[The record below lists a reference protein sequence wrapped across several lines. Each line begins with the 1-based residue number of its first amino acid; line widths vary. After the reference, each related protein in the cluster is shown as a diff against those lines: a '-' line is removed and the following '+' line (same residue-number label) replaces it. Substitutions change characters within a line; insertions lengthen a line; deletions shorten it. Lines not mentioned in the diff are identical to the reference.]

1 MGIINSEIR
10 NSSYVKKERANKF
23 LMIVFSFF
31 SFRGAIGEALNHE
44 DHLAKGKGSLELKYF
59 KVLFK

>member
-1 MGIINSEIR
+1 MGIINSGIR

-31 SFRGAIGEALNHE
+31 SFRGAIGEALE
-44 DHLAKGKGSLELKYF
+44 P
-59 KVLFK
+59 